1 MKYFLT
7 VSQEYENNNLVMYL
21 MEAGSDIVNH
31 IHWIKAIYSSCGES
45 ASSSNSYFSLNT
57 FLWIYILK

>member
-1 MKYFLT
+1 MLQSRRIQWLEQDNRTYMKYFLT

-31 IHWIKAIYSSCGES
+31 IH
-45 ASSSNSYFSLNT
+45 
-57 FLWIYILK
+57 